1 MCDLQYAW
9 YCTDTSCAIFKVR
22 AGGDEAEG
30 ARGPGL
36 FDDRVVDWFGHFTD
50 AGQGGP
56 AYGRAGAE
64 S

>member
-1 MCDLQYAW
+1 MPGIVL
-9 YCTDTSCAIFKVR
+9 TRRVPFKVR

-36 FDDRVVDWFGHFTD
+36 FDDRGIDRLGHFTD

-56 AYGRAGAE
+56 AYGRAGTKG
-64 S
+64 